1 MNFTPSLAPELAGLP
16 TPQVLETL
24 RFETVFD
31 ALLRDFQVRYPQY
44 RDRKSVV

>member
-1 MNFTPSLAPELAGLP
+1 MNFTSALAPELAGLP

-31 ALLRDFQVRYPQY
+31 ALYCG
-44 RDRKSVV
+44 